1 MAICMGI
8 IMRRLRVSRGYQI
21 TVPSE
26 SRKKHELKPG
36 DEIIWIDTGSEIF
49 LRPLKK
55 SKLTDIIGKYETEEF
70 DSVLEHDEVVSGEH

>member
-26 SRKKHELKPG
+26 SRKKHGLKPG

-55 SKLTDIIGKYETEEF
+55 IKLTDIIGKYETEEF
-70 DSVLEHDEVVSGEH
+70 DSVLEHDRVVSGEH